1 MSGIK
6 QGQWSNADYANATEY
21 TEKASFTSEVSL
33 LTGVPLQPFI
43 PRHHFDG
50 PEKAGRSYRLWVAG
64 LISCTGTPTYTF
76 QLRLGTVAD
85 PTDLTG
91 ASIGVTKA
99 ITLASGI
106 TSKPFSIDFHFNVS
120 TPGQGT
126 GGTTLIGFGWIDS
139 PEAFSSPFKFPFE
152 PTTPDTTTWTFT
164 RDATLDYYLNLSV
177 TSSASSASNKAKAK
191 LLKFWSDN

>member
-6 QGQWSNADYANATEY
+6 GGQWSNADYANVTEY

-33 LTGVPLQPFI
+33 LTGVALQPFI

-50 PEKAGRSYRLWVAG
+50 PEKAGRSFRIRAAG
-64 LISCTGTPTYTF
+64 LLGCTGTPTLTF
-76 QLRLGTVAD
+76 QLRLGTVVD

-99 ITLASGI
+99 ITLQNGV
-106 TSKPFSIDFHFNVS
+106 TSKPFSIDFDMNVS
-120 TPGQGT
+120 IPGQGA
-126 GGTTLIGFGWIDS
+126 GGTTFIGFGWVDS
-139 PEAFSSPFKFPFE
+139 PEGFASPFKYAFE

-177 TSSASSASNKAKAK
+177 TSSASNAANKVKVK